1 MSTTR
6 VNAVVAGLA
15 AVLTATAAAQEPH
28 PYATDRPI
36 RAPIRFAE
44 GTINTEGDAYGPTFT
59 PDGRTIY
66 YTLRRNRD
74 GHESIVFSRFEDGR
88 WTPPETASFSTHV
101 YDKEPYLS
109 PDGRRMFF
117 ASTRP
122 QMEGDER
129 TAFDIWVVDRAGGGW
144 GEPRRL
150 GPAVNGPGYDNYP
163 AVSANGNLYFGS
175 EREGGHGRLDIY
187 VSRFVNGEHQPAE
200 NLGPGINTEAT
211 DTDPYIAPDES
222 FIIFTSTREGTRGAG
237 DLYVSYRDGDRWTA
251 PRHLGDLV
259 NGESFDYTPF
269 VSPDGRYLFYSR
281 GWGEILQVD
290 LEAVGIEGRPSS
302 P

>member
-1 MSTTR
+1 VSTTR
-6 VNAVVAGLA
+6 VNAVVAVLA
-15 AVLTATAAAQEPH
+15 ATVAAQEQH

-36 RAPIRFAE
+36 REPMRF
-44 GTINTEGDAYGPTFT
+44 GDGMINTEADVYGPTFT

-66 YTLRRNRD
+66 YTLRKDRD

-88 WTPPETASFSTHV
+88 WTPPETASFSTHA

-129 TAFDIWVVDRAGGGW
+129 TAFDIWVVDRAGDGW

-163 AVSANGNLYFGS
+163 AVAANGNLYFGS
-175 EREGGHGRLDIY
+175 EREAGRGRLDIY
-187 VSRFVNGEHQPAE
+187 VSRFVNGEYQPAE
-200 NLGPGINTEAT
+200 NLGAGINTAAT

-222 FIIFTSTREGTRGAG
+222 FIIFTSTRDGTRGEG
-237 DLYVSYRDGDRWTA
+237 DLYVSRRENGAWTA
-251 PRHLGDLV
+251 PRHLGDVV
-259 NGESFDYTPF
+259 NGASFDYTPF

-290 LEAVGIEGRPSS
+290 LAAVGMDARRSAP
-302 P
+302 